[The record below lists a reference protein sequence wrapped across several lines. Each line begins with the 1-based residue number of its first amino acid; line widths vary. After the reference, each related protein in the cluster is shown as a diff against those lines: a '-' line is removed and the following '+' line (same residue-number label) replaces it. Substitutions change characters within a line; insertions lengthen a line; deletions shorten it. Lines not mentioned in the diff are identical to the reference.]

1 MLDDNFCPAGF
12 PYPEL
17 VNKSL
22 ATTLVPQISR
32 KLIMAAVQFIQW
44 ELAQPLD
51 CMKTRGQDDALLA
64 AKVEQVSS

>member
-17 VNKSL
+17 VNGNL
-22 ATTLVPQISR
+22 ATTLIPQISR
-32 KLIMAAVQFIQW
+32 KIIMAAVQFIQW

-51 CMKTRGQDDALLA
+51 SMKTRGQDDALLA